1 MGNIQA
7 MAKEEN
13 GANTAGGRH
22 CEYDVALVFVFLASV
37 QSNVASKRRTR
48 SLPVPTYSLMTP
60 PCSWNVVALLFAV
73 VAQVVQGAKVD
84 NTPPAASP
92 PAGEGRKGVSWGT
105 VKTHKVYVVDSGG
118 DDNGSEVRSI
128 FEPRT
133 SVPSLRARR

>member
-1 MGNIQA
+1 MGNVQA

-13 GANTAGGRH
+13 GANNTGGRH
-22 CEYDVALVFVFLASV
+22 CECEVALVFCVPRQRSKN
-37 QSNVASKRRTR
+37 NVASKSRT
-48 SLPVPTYSLMTP
+48 TP
-60 PCSWNVVALLFAV
+60 PWPFPSTYYKARARSRTVVARSRTVVALLFAV

-118 DDNGSEVRSI
+118 DDDGSEVRSI
-128 FEPRT
+128 LEP
-133 SVPSLRARR
+133 